1 MKSGTRREERRVAL
15 VTGSHGLS
23 GRAVY
28 EHLHSR
34 PGWEVIGASRRAEP
48 PVAGAPHVAV
58 DLADRVATS
67 DALAGCAPTHLFFGA
82 YLADHDLAREAAMNR
97 AILVNTLDALATAH
111 APLRRVVIFHG
122 AKAYGAHLGPFPTPA
137 RESAPA
143 VPGPLLYH
151 DQERVL
157 REYGQ
162 RLGFTWT
169 VLRPDCICGPA
180 VGSPINLLLGVAA
193 LAVLARERG
202 EPLHFP
208 GTVASAKSLIQV
220 TDTRL
225 LGRAAEWAATSPAA
239 RDEIFNVT
247 NGDVFRWEHMWPLIA
262 GAFGVPAGDIVPAR
276 LAEVMPR
283 REPEW
288 HVLVAHHGLV
298 PVPLTELVDW
308 RFVDAMLGM
317 PYDLIT
323 STIKIGQAGFGDR
336 IDSGDMFLQLFDDLR
351 RRRYIPP
358 ARQPIG
364 SAR

>member
-1 MKSGTRREERRVAL
+1 MATSKQREERRVAL

-28 EHLHSR
+28 EHLHGR
-34 PGWEVIGASRRAEP
+34 PGWEVIGASRRAEA
-48 PVAGAPHVAV
+48 PVAGAPHIAV
-58 DLADRVATS
+58 NLADRAATR
-67 DALAGCAPTHLFFGA
+67 DALAGCGPTRLFFGA
-82 YLADHDLAREAAMNR
+82 YIADHDLTREAELNR
-97 AILVNTLDALATAH
+97 GILVNTLDALAAAR
-111 APLRRVVIFHG
+111 APLRHVVIFHG
-122 AKAYGAHLGPFPTPA
+122 AKAYGAHLGPVPPPA
-137 RESAPA
+137 RASAPA

-151 DQERVL
+151 DQEQVL

-180 VGSPINLLLGVAA
+180 LGSPINLLFGVAA
-193 LAVLARERG
+193 LAALARERG

-208 GTVASAKSLIQV
+208 GTAESARSLIQV

-225 LGRAAEWAATSPAA
+225 LGRAAAWAAMSPAA
-239 RDEIFNVT
+239 RDEIFNIT

-262 GAFGVPAGDIVPAR
+262 GAFGVPPGDIEPAR

-288 HVLVAHHGLV
+288 DALIARHGLV
-298 PVPLTELVDW
+298 PLPLAELVDW

-323 STIKIGQAGFGDR
+323 STIKIRRAGFGDC
-336 IDSGDMFLQLFDDLR
+336 IDSGDMFLELFEDLR

-358 ARQPIG
+358 L
-364 SAR
+364 

>member
-1 MKSGTRREERRVAL
+1 VKKSAQREDRRVAL

-28 EHLHSR
+28 EHLHGR

-48 PVAGAPHVAV
+48 TVAGAPHIAV
-58 DLADRVATS
+58 NLADRAATH
-67 DALAGCAPTHLFFGA
+67 DALARCGPTNLFFGA
-82 YLADHDLAREAAMNR
+82 YIADHDLAREAEVNR
-97 AILVNTLDALATAH
+97 AILVNTLDALAAAR
-111 APLRRVVIFHG
+111 APLRHVVIFHG

-151 DQERVL
+151 DQEQVI

-162 RLGFTWT
+162 RLGVTWT
-169 VLRPDCICGPA
+169 VLRPDCICGLA
-180 VGSPINLLLGVAA
+180 LGSPINLLLGVAV
-193 LAVLARERG
+193 LAALARERG
-202 EPLHFP
+202 EPLCFP
-208 GTVASAKSLIQV
+208 GTAASARSLIQV

-225 LGRAAEWAATSPAA
+225 LGQAAEWAAMSPAA

-276 LAEVMPR
+276 LVEVMPR

-288 HVLVAHHGLV
+288 DALVARHGLV
-298 PVPLTELVDW
+298 PVPLAELVDW
-308 RFVDAMLGM
+308 RFMDAMLGM

-323 STIKIGQAGFGDR
+323 STIKIRRAGFADC
-336 IDSGDMFLQLFDDLR
+336 IDSGDMFLELFDDLR
-351 RRRYIPP
+351 RRRYVPP
-358 ARQPIG
+358 L
-364 SAR
+364 